1 MTNTALQN
9 SKIKILEEKLF
20 MVQGLKLLY
29 GDTYQDF
36 RLINMFNSSIWKL
49 SSGLAIGFNQTDIV
63 VFLPHICAPV
73 QYLGTVWSNW
83 LTPRQ
88 NPVYTAARCN
98 LWTSLLPLPILS
110 SSAGSVAS
118 SQDAQQSL
126 FWYCEIWAHVCF
138 FYLIYSACHIDKLW
152 TESSFIFC

>member
-73 QYLGTVWSNW
+73 QYLGTV
-83 LTPRQ
+83 
-88 NPVYTAARCN
+88 
-98 LWTSLLPLPILS
+98 
-110 SSAGSVAS
+110 
-118 SQDAQQSL
+118 
-126 FWYCEIWAHVCF
+126 
-138 FYLIYSACHIDKLW
+138 
-152 TESSFIFC
+152 